1 VTSGPSAEAATTK
14 AIGDE
19 VYNFRETGGHLYG
32 FFEPAKSSHA
42 VALERIDPK
51 ASGKDTLNRVLV
63 LFVARRPEGGQV
75 VVGWYKNAQVFR
87 KKVRHSPGKPRGYGH
102 YCSAERR
109 NCVLLPDE
117 NRSIEIPSG
126 KGGMGQSNVCYPL
139 AGDGSQK
146 RASWIRDALYFIDDY
161 QASDI
166 LAKPEAAAE
175 KESAAAAEKALAR
188 SKDRG
193 FARTTQERRALEAHA
208 MAVAKKYFRHE
219 RFDVEDVSARRSYD
233 LLCRRGT
240 SMEVKDN
247 LKTQRHTTED

>member
-1 VTSGPSAEAATTK
+1 
-14 AIGDE
+14 
-19 VYNFRETGGHLYG
+19 L
-32 FFEPAKSSHA
+32 
-42 VALERIDPK
+42 
-51 ASGKDTLNRVLV
+51 
-63 LFVARRPEGGQV
+63 PE
-75 VVGWYKNAQVFR
+75 
-87 KKVRHSPGKPRGYGH
+87 
-102 YCSAERR
+102 
-109 NCVLLPDE
+109 E

-146 RASWIRDALYFIDDY
+146 RASWIRGALYFIDDY

-166 LAKPEAAAE
+166 LAKPEAAAA

-193 FARTTQERRALEAHA
+193 FARTPQERRALEAHA

-219 RFDVEDVSARRSYD
+219 RFDVEDVSGRRSYD

-240 SMEVKDN
+240 SMEIKDN
-247 LKTQRHTTED
+247 IKTQRHTTED